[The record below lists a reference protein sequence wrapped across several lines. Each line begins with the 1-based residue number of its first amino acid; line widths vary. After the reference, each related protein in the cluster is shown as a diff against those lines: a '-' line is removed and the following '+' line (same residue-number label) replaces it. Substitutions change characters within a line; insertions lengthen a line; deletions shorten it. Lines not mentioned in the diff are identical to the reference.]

1 MALFRRSKRKSS
13 PSSEPE
19 TVVLAPPVQP
29 RSVTEQAKLVLANTR
44 PLRPFGMH
52 LMDTYGLT
60 LCEDIVADLNL
71 PADTQSAIAG
81 YGVRAGDVTYASASR
96 PVRLGVV
103 DRIGPDDLAGPPV
116 AIRAAVRVEAG
127 SPLPEGVDAVVPLG
141 SVQRELDEI
150 VVTIPVH
157 DGQNVARRGSEVAE
171 GQILVRSGQRV
182 DARTIGILA
191 ESGHDK
197 ILVRPKPRV
206 VVITIGRHLVAPG
219 MPLASRVERYDA
231 TTAMIAAAARA
242 EGAQCYAV
250 GALPEDAERIR
261 QVLND
266 QLIRADLVITVGG
279 LEGANPVMT
288 AAVEGIGTAD
298 FTPVDMAPSTDQ
310 GFATIGEDHTPL
322 LMLPSAPVSAFVAY
336 QTLVRPVLRSLSG
349 RKVYDPPTKKLP
361 LRRPIVNDTERT
373 LYLPAATD
381 DSGVLPLSGVSL
393 ASRLADMDA
402 LVIVPASVTRLDV
415 GDEATCWVLDA

>member
-1 MALFRRSKRKSS
+1 
-13 PSSEPE
+13 
-19 TVVLAPPVQP
+19 
-29 RSVTEQAKLVLANTR
+29 
-44 PLRPFGMH
+44 
-52 LMDTYGLT
+52 MDTYGLT

-279 LEGANPVMT
+279 LEGVNPVMA

-310 GFATIGEDHTPL
+310 GFATIGDDHTPL

-381 DSGVLPLSGVSL
+381 DSGVLPLAGVSL

-402 LVIVPASVTRLDV
+402 LVIVPATVTRLDV